1 MDTLLTSLEMPP
13 PLPFLFRKGD
23 ALDHQ
28 ALAALGSRP
37 EILAAATNRH
47 AVRLL
52 WDVACIP
59 NFRQSLN
66 ENHYDMLAGI
76 YAALSTH
83 GVLGTDMVAKA
94 MGQLDRL
101 DGDLDTLMTRLA
113 YIRTWTYITHRSDWT
128 DSPREWQDR
137 ARKIEDRLSD
147 CLHSRLS
154 ERFVDRRAAHLSR
167 RLKEKKNLM
176 ASVKMDGTVL
186 VEGEEVGVL
195 DGFVFR
201 PTLADGEEKST
212 ILAAA
217 RRGLPDEIE
226 TRVRAFAA
234 SSTPAFRLDEAG
246 VISWREAMVA
256 RLVKGDGLYAPRPE
270 VIDSDLLS
278 IDQTQRLYARLN
290 DFVAEHVRDVLSRL
304 LALESP
310 EAIEMPAS
318 SKTTPGNAAPFT
330 ATVTA
335 EEASKPTKD
344 EISASPG

>member
-1 MDTLLTSLEMPP
+1 MIWIFPRWTRCWPRLRCHRLCLSCI
-13 PLPFLFRKGD
+13 RKGD

-28 ALAALGSRP
+28 AFAALASRP
-37 EILAAATNRH
+37 EILVAAINSH

-76 YAALSTH
+76 YAALAAD
-83 GVLGTDMVAKA
+83 GVLGSDMLVKA
-94 MGQLDRL
+94 IGQLDRL

-128 DSPREWQDR
+128 DSPTNGRDR

-147 CLHSRLS
+147 CLHRRLS

-195 DGFVFR
+195 DGFVFQ
-201 PTLADGEEKST
+201 P
-212 ILAAA
+212 AAC
-217 RRGLPDEIE
+217 G
-226 TRVRAFAA
+226 
-234 SSTPAFRLDEAG
+234 
-246 VISWREAMVA
+246 W
-256 RLVKGDGLYAPRPE
+256 
-270 VIDSDLLS
+270 
-278 IDQTQRLYARLN
+278 
-290 DFVAEHVRDVLSRL
+290 
-304 LALESP
+304 
-310 EAIEMPAS
+310 
-318 SKTTPGNAAPFT
+318 
-330 ATVTA
+330 
-335 EEASKPTKD
+335 
-344 EISASPG
+344 

>member
-13 PLPFLFRKGD
+13 PLPFLLRKGD

-28 ALAALGSRP
+28 ALAALASRP
-37 EILAAATNRH
+37 EILAAATNSH

-83 GVLGTDMVAKA
+83 GVLGTNMVVKA

-128 DSPREWQDR
+128 DSPTEWQNR

-201 PTLADGEEKST
+201 PTSCG
-212 ILAAA
+212 
-217 RRGLPDEIE
+217 
-226 TRVRAFAA
+226 
-234 SSTPAFRLDEAG
+234 
-246 VISWREAMVA
+246 W
-256 RLVKGDGLYAPRPE
+256 
-270 VIDSDLLS
+270 
-278 IDQTQRLYARLN
+278 
-290 DFVAEHVRDVLSRL
+290 
-304 LALESP
+304 
-310 EAIEMPAS
+310 
-318 SKTTPGNAAPFT
+318 
-330 ATVTA
+330 
-335 EEASKPTKD
+335 
-344 EISASPG
+344 